1 MHAGPLHDG
10 GGRVRLVRK
19 DVSGWYGRRDETCP
33 VSTGGRG
40 VGGHRCH
47 ETDLSIHRRTNSEGT
62 VGVSVGPTVGGGGG
76 GRGTH
81 QRRLAP
87 DRWRGLGLLPPQR
100 DHEGR
105 SRGAVTRAGHEG
117 RSRGAVTRGAWS
129 PSRSEPLGN
138 APWARAGRRAAR
150 LGAGGA
156 GTLGRACSPAGN
168 SRQPTSAPEIAANGS
183 NAPSAPRGFHASLL
197 SVHLVRPSTPLSE
210 IAARVR
216 AKTRGGAAANRKG
229 RGGGLLFLPPTLNPR
244 VGEERGGAGFMGEE
258 VVST

>member
-1 MHAGPLHDG
+1 
-10 GGRVRLVRK
+10 
-19 DVSGWYGRRDETCP
+19 
-33 VSTGGRG
+33 

-62 VGVSVGPTVGGGGG
+62 VGVTVGPTVGGGGG

-168 SRQPTSAPEIAANGS
+168 SRQPTSAPEIAANV
-183 NAPSAPRGFHASLL
+183 SAGNSRQRLQ
-197 SVHLVRPSTPLSE
+197 RPVSAAWVSRVAAKCPLSTSIHPPLGNSRPRPGE
-210 IAARVR
+210 NSGR
-216 AKTRGGAAANRKG
+216 RGGE
-229 RGGGLLFLPPTLNPR
+229 P
-244 VGEERGGAGFMGEE
+244 
-258 VVST
+258 